1 MTSDSASQHPDII
14 MRLEGSGAADLLHGQ
29 TTADFSA
36 CQEGDVRYAAFCN
49 PKGRVLA
56 DVRVVVIHE
65 NEMLLRG
72 RREVMLRL
80 AEHLKPFLAFAR
92 STLAPTDWQVSI
104 TSAEG
109 TTEKALLERL
119 DASLERVA
127 LPAEGDWQEIWSSTS
142 AHPEDA
148 GDGGTWH
155 DILAARARV
164 ETATVGAYLPQD
176 LNYDLNQTVSFSKG
190 CYTGQEIVARLHY
203 RGTPKRRLHRA
214 ALDVG
219 AEPGDL
225 LVNAGDQTVGSVV
238 NSCSRAD
245 VNELLIELV
254 PDAAN
259 ETIALKT
266 NGAELS
272 NISRCHSEID
282 QSTGPR

>member
-1 MTSDSASQHPDII
+1 MTSDSASQHTDII

-36 CQEGDVRYAAFCN
+36 CQERDVRYAAFCN

-56 DVRVVVIHE
+56 DVRVVVIHS

-72 RREVMLRL
+72 RREVMLQL
-80 AEHLKPFLAFAR
+80 GEHLKPFLAFAR
-92 STLAPTDWQVSI
+92 STLTPTDWQVSI
-104 TSAEG
+104 TPAGEA
-109 TTEKALLERL
+109 TDRAVLERL
-119 DASLERVA
+119 DASLERFA
-127 LPAEGDWQEIWSSTS
+127 LPAEGQWQEIWSPAT
-142 AHPEDA
+142 ALREDVE
-148 GDGGTWH
+148 DDGTWH
-155 DILAARARV
+155 DIFAARARV
-164 ETATVGAYLPQD
+164 EAATVGAYLPQD

-214 ALDVG
+214 AVDAG

-225 LVNAGDQTVGSVV
+225 LVNAGEQTVGSVV
-238 NSCSRAD
+238 NSCRRHGVS
-245 VNELLIELV
+245 ELLIELV
-254 PDAAN
+254 PDATN
-259 ETIALKT
+259 ENVALKT

-282 QSTGPR
+282 QSTAPR

>member
-14 MRLEGSGAADLLHGQ
+14 MRLEGGGAADLLHGQ

-56 DVRVVVIHE
+56 DARVVVIHE
-65 NEMLLRG
+65 NEMFLRG
-72 RREVMLRL
+72 RKEVMLQL
-80 AEHLKPFLAFAR
+80 GEHLKPFLAFAR
-92 STLAPTDWQVSI
+92 STLTPTDWQVLI
-104 TSAEG
+104 KPAEEA
-109 TTEKALLERL
+109 TDRALLERL
-119 DASLERVA
+119 DASLERA
-127 LPAEGDWQEIWSSTS
+127 ILPAEGEWQEIWSSTS
-142 AHPEDA
+142 AQNEDVE
-148 GDGGTWH
+148 DDGTWH

-214 ALDVG
+214 AVDAG

-225 LVNAGDQTVGSVV
+225 LVNASEQTVGSVV
-238 NSCSRAD
+238 NSCHRQGVS
-245 VNELLIELV
+245 ELLIELV

-259 ETIALKT
+259 ETVALKT

-272 NISRCHSEID
+272 KISRCHSEIY
-282 QSTGPR
+282 QSTGSR